1 MDVLERFLNKEH
13 KVVWVVKGVGGDLG
27 KRLNMIETHCTN
39 SQRINIKLVSLTNRM
54 EENINISDS

>member
-1 MDVLERFLNKEH
+1 M
-13 KVVWVVKGVGGDLG
+13 VKGVGGELG

-39 SQRINIKLVSLTNRM
+39 SQRINIKLMSLINTI